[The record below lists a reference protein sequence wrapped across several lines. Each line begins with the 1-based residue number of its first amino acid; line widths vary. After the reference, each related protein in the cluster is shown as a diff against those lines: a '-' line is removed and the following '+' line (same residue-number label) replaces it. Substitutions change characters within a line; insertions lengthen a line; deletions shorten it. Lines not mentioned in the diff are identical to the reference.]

1 MKSLYFLVFAL
12 LLFNCSSEN
21 ETTQV
26 NLRVSNISDHNFE
39 NIVVRD
45 RSYNHLNSGQTSEY
59 QLFDYAYSYD
69 FIELE
74 IDGKTYTIQP
84 IDFVGESKL
93 TNGDYTYAIDAN
105 SSEEQYGKLSL
116 SLIKD

>member
-1 MKSLYFLVFAL
+1 MKNICLIVFTA
-12 LLFNCSSEN
+12 LLFNCTRDNDTN
-21 ETTQV
+21 EV
-26 NLRVSNISDHNFE
+26 RLRVTNISEYNFE

-45 RSYNHLNSGQTSEY
+45 KDFNNLNSSETSEY
-59 QLFDYAYSYD
+59 QVFDYAYSYD

-93 TNGDYTYAIDAN
+93 KNGNYTYAIDAN
-105 SSEEQYGKLSL
+105 SSEEQYGKLSIV
-116 SLIKD
+116 LIKE